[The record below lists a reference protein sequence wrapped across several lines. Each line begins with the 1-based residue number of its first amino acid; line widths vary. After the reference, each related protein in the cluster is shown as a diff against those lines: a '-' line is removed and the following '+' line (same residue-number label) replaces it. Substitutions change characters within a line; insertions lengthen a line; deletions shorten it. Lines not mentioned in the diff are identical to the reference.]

1 MPNLGLVYEKIVYTL
16 VIMEPYR
23 KINTEPFIFKRVRN
37 Y

>member
-1 MPNLGLVYEKIVYTL
+1 MPNLGSVYEEIVYNL

-23 KINTEPFIFKRVRN
+23 KINTEPLIFKRVRN